1 MKIKFKI
8 TLLFT
13 LLVTLIFLLL
23 GSGIYYLSTLN
34 RKSEFATRL
43 RNRALTTTRLLVELE
58 EINQPLLRKIDSLT
72 MNLLF
77 EESISIYTRDNE
89 LFYSNRPVIPEKLKP
104 DVATLDKIRRDKEY
118 RFGIGQ
124 YEGIGTIYNDGKNN
138 NYIVV
143 ATAID
148 KTGRNALAQ
157 LKRILLLS
165 CLVGIL
171 ITLLAGYYFSINLL
185 RPLSNIIS
193 EMNEISFQNISRR
206 IVTNKNKDELN
217 ELANTFNR
225 LLERLESSFNNQKSF
240 IANASHE
247 LSTPLAA
254 ISSQLE
260 VALLQNRTENEY
272 KKVLASVQEDV
283 VHLNNLV
290 KKLLELA
297 KAGAGKG
304 ISLEPVRVDEIML
317 SAVEEVNKL
326 HPNYQ
331 IQFSFDEIPE
341 DEALCYIYGN
351 EELLFIAF
359 KNMVENACKYSA
371 SHKAW
376 VNIEIRNDKKIIRIR
391 DEGIGMTR
399 EEIQKIFEPF
409 FRSEKAET
417 ISAGLGLGLS
427 MSSGIIR
434 LHKGEINIDSTPEKG
449 SLFTISL
456 PSI

>member
-8 TLLFT
+8 ALLFT

-23 GSGIYYLSTLN
+23 GTTVYYLSSLN
-34 RKSEFATRL
+34 RKTEFAQRL
-43 RNRALTTTRLLVELE
+43 RNRAITTSRLLTELE
-58 EINQPLLRKIDSLT
+58 EINKPLLKKIDSLT

-77 EESISIYTRDNE
+77 EESISLYTDKNE
-89 LFYSNRPVIPEKLKP
+89 LFYSNRSSIADRVKP
-104 DVATLDKIRRDKEY
+104 TIAMLEKIRLDKEY
-118 RFGIGQ
+118 RFSVGEH
-124 YEGIGTIYNDGKNN
+124 EGIGTIYHETTG
-138 NYIVV
+138 NYVVV

-148 KTGRNALAQ
+148 RTGKNALEQ

-165 CLVGIL
+165 G
-171 ITLLAGYYFSINLL
+171 LAGIVITMLIGYFFSINLL
-185 RPLSNIIS
+185 RPLASIIT

-206 IVTNKNKDELN
+206 IATNKTKDELN
-217 ELANTFNR
+217 ELAKTFNR
-225 LLERLESSFNNQKSF
+225 LLERLEGSFNNQKNF

-260 VALLQNRTENEY
+260 VALLQNRNEQEY

-283 VHLNNLV
+283 NLLNNLV
-290 KKLLELA
+290 RKLLELA

-304 ISLEPVRVDEIML
+304 ISLEPVRIDEIIL
-317 SAVEEVNKL
+317 NAVEEVNKL
-326 HPNYQ
+326 HNNYH
-331 IQFSFDEIPE
+331 IYFSFDEMPE

-359 KNMVENACKYSA
+359 KNIIENACKYSS

-376 VNIEIRNDKKIIRIR
+376 VSITIKPGKKIIRVT
-391 DEGIGMTR
+391 DEGIGIT
-399 EEIQKIFEPF
+399 ESEKQKVFEPF
-409 FRSEKAET
+409 FRSQMVEN
-417 ISAGLGLGLS
+417 ISDGHGLGLS

-434 LHKGEINIDSTPEKG
+434 LHKGEITIESEPHSGSTF
-449 SLFTISL
+449 SITL